1 MKRKAALSIITAAF
15 LIGVAAC
22 GNGNIN
28 SSGAAASNENS
39 ALQQSDAA
47 ETVPGKHQLQR
58 KMQIRKMHPQRI
70 MQTVIQTQRRV
81 PKTAQEQKT
90 PRGLHLRILQNISSS
105 FAVARVDGLRILSLI
120 PTVIS
125 VVNIMI
131 PIWELPGT
139 AMKTEPCI

>member
-28 SSGAAASNENS
+28 SSGAAASNEN
-39 ALQQSDAA
+39 
-47 ETVPGKHQLQR
+47 
-58 KMQIRKMHPQRI
+58 MHPQRI
-70 MQTVIQTQRRV
+70 IQTVIQTQRRV

>member
-47 ETVPGKHQLQR
+47 ENSTR
-58 KMQIRKMHPQRI
+58 K
-70 MQTVIQTQRRV
+70 TSAT
-81 PKTAQEQKT
+81 EE
-90 PRGLHLRILQNISSS
+90 RGLHLRILQNISSS